1 MPGSRCCPGSRTGA
15 RAGWSWTSITRGS
28 ARAAR
33 CWRRRRPGWWV
44 IHRGGPSFRSW
55 GWRWWHS
62 QRSPCASGRRVR
74 ASSGG
79 DDRRSS
85 TSRRWRPGWREPAVW
100 TRRWRSRCRGCGGDS
115 VAPARYR
122 SKGSAPGSRRSSWG
136 CPRPPGVTRCGSSS
150 ARSTNPAVPS
160 VRSRPPKRWRTCGR
174 SFARRRRASH
184 PRSARSRDSR
194 ADRGDARSPGVPAR
208 PRPRAARGRAGHRQD
223 PAGAHLGAGARRE
236 ISAHPV
242 HARPDARGHHGGHAV
257 ERRAGVHVSAR
268 AHFRR
273 PRARRRDQ
281 PGPGENAGRAAR
293 SDAGAHRHRGRC
305 GAPAVRHVHRVR
317 DAEPRRVRRHLSAP
331 RGRARPVH
339 GQGAGGLPRLG
350 RRAGRP
356 RAHRAGLRGGPAGDL
371 RREPGNRR
379 GRPGAA
385 ARRGRTRAGV
395 LWTPRGL
402 WCAAGCALAGLASLD
417 AMLVADVALVVAV
430 WLDAVLAARP
440 GSAGLG
446 VSRDA
451 PPAFSVGREA
461 AVSYRWVNG
470 TRRIARLRVR
480 ELRPDVLGG
489 PQPPRRI
496 AVPPLGTARDR
507 VSVRPARRGRERGGG
522 FALDSIGPLG
532 LGARRERIDLPWDA
546 AVYPPLVT
554 ARLQASVARAQRRR
568 EQGITPLRQL
578 GEGRLF
584 ESLRDWVPG
593 DDLRHIDWKATA
605 RRGKVITRQYE
616 AERRQQVL
624 LVLDTGRLLTA
635 EIAGLSRL
643 DYVVRAALE
652 LAYAATQHDDNVG
665 LMAFADGVQHFVAPQ
680 RGRAALKRVLD
691 VLAVIQPTLVEPDY
705 PGAFRYLAARNR
717 KRALTVLFTDVID
730 RFASDALVA
739 NVASLRP
746 RHLPL
751 AVTLKNP
758 EVERV
763 ATLRPAAAHDA
774 FRKAA
779 AEELLR
785 AREEALGHMRR
796 AGVLVLD
803 VAPQRAAEA
812 VVALY
817 LDLKRRGRL

>member
-1 MPGSRCCPGSRTGA
+1 M
-15 RAGWSWTSITRGS
+15 
-28 ARAAR
+28 
-33 CWRRRRPGWWV
+33 
-44 IHRGGPSFRSW
+44 
-55 GWRWWHS
+55 
-62 QRSPCASGRRVR
+62 
-74 ASSGG
+74 
-79 DDRRSS
+79 
-85 TSRRWRPGWREPAVW
+85 
-100 TRRWRSRCRGCGGDS
+100 
-115 VAPARYR
+115 
-122 SKGSAPGSRRSSWG
+122 
-136 CPRPPGVTRCGSSS
+136 
-150 ARSTNPAVPS
+150 
-160 VRSRPPKRWRTCGR
+160 
-174 SFARRRRASH
+174 
-184 PRSARSRDSR
+184 
-194 ADRGDARSPGVPAR
+194 
-208 PRPRAARGRAGHRQD
+208 
-223 PAGAHLGAGARRE
+223 
-236 ISAHPV
+236 
-242 HARPDARGHHGGHAV
+242 
-257 ERRAGVHVSAR
+257 
-268 AHFRR
+268 
-273 PRARRRDQ
+273 
-281 PGPGENAGRAAR
+281 
-293 SDAGAHRHRGRC
+293 
-305 GAPAVRHVHRVR
+305 
-317 DAEPRRVRRHLSAP
+317 
-331 RGRARPVH
+331 
-339 GQGAGGLPRLG
+339 
-350 RRAGRP
+350 
-356 RAHRAGLRGGPAGDL
+356 
-371 RREPGNRR
+371 
-379 GRPGAA
+379 
-385 ARRGRTRAGV
+385 
-395 LWTPRGL
+395 
-402 WCAAGCALAGLASLD
+402 
-417 AMLVADVALVVAV
+417 
-430 WLDAVLAARP
+430 
-440 GSAGLG
+440 
-446 VSRDA
+446 
-451 PPAFSVGREA
+451 
-461 AVSYRWVNG
+461 
-470 TRRIARLRVR
+470 
-480 ELRPDVLGG
+480 
-489 PQPPRRI
+489 
-496 AVPPLGTARDR
+496 
-507 VSVRPARRGRERGGG
+507 SVRPVRRGRERGGG

-532 LGARRERIDLPWDA
+532 LGARRDRIDLPWDA

-554 ARLQASVARAQRRR
+554 VRLQASVARAQRRR
-568 EQGITPLRQL
+568 EQGITPLRQR

-758 EVERV
+758 EVEQV